1 MSQTSTQKKTAVVI
15 CPGRGTYNAEELGY
29 LVRHHSDKASFIDM
43 IDRVRKEA
51 GQEAISSLDGADK
64 YSSAS
69 HGSGENASLLI
80 YACAMADFFSINR
93 ERYDIVAVTGNSMG
107 WYLSLTAG
115 GALSLED
122 GARLVNGMGQ
132 IVTKHGVGGQIVYPS
147 VDDDW
152 RPSEKRKKHIQ
163 DALSMVG
170 DVTIS
175 TSIHLGGLHVFAG
188 GDRGIKHL
196 MSQLP
201 KDGVFP
207 LRLRGHSAF
216 HSSKLD
222 HIVPLAKTAFSPD
235 MFGRPDLPLI
245 DGQGNIWPHFSTDTD
260 ALYDYTLGRQING
273 AYDFTR
279 AVQVAAKEFAPDV
292 FIVLGPGSTMGA
304 PTAQSLIE
312 LDWHGLTSKTDFLER
327 QHNDPIIISMGRADQ
342 RALATK

>member
-1 MSQTSTQKKTAVVI
+1 MNRKTAVVI

-29 LVRHHSDKASFIDM
+29 LSRHHSGKASFINM
-43 IDRVRKEA
+43 IDRVRKDA
-51 GQEAISSLDGADK
+51 GQEAISVIDGADK
-64 YSSAS
+64 FSSVL
-69 HGSGENASLLI
+69 HGSGETASLLI
-80 YACAMADFFSINR
+80 YACAMADFFSIDR
-93 ERYDIVAVTGNSMG
+93 EHYDIVGVTGNSMG

-132 IVTKHGVGGQIVYPS
+132 IVTEHGVGGQVVYPS

-152 RPSEKRKKHIQ
+152 LPSEKRKKIIH

-170 DVTIS
+170 DVSIS
-175 TSIHLGGLHVFAG
+175 TSIHLGGMHVFAG

-216 HSSKLD
+216 HSPKLE
-222 HIVPLAKTAFSPD
+222 HIVPMAKAAFSPD
-235 MFGRPDLPLI
+235 MFSQPDLPLI

-273 AYDFTR
+273 TYDFTR

-292 FIVLGPGSTMGA
+292 FIVLGPGGTMGA

-312 LDWHGLTSKTDFLER
+312 MDWHGLKSKTDFLQR
-327 QHNDPIIISMGRADQ
+327 QKDDPIIISMGRADQ
-342 RALATK
+342 RALAIK

>member
-15 CPGRGTYNAEELGY
+15 CPRRGTYNAEELGY

-43 IDRVRKEA
+43 IDRVRKEV

-175 TSIHLGGLHVFAG
+175 TSIYLGGLHVFAG

-216 HSSKLD
+216 HSSKLN

-327 QHNDPIIISMGRADQ
+327 QHNDPIIISMGRVDQ